1 MKFCPATV
9 RGLKWGELIVAHW
22 QFRPLN
28 PNETSGASISD
39 DNFADEERTNVEIL
53 VRETLQNPLDARS
66 SDDVVR
72 VEYKLVTV
80 ELADSEFARSIFS
93 DDWIKHFR
101 AGELI
106 DSDERPP
113 HMTFLLIEDFG
124 TTGLEGCYT
133 DSSCEGSTE
142 NWNAFW
148 FREGEGAK
156 TTKSNGGAGQGK
168 ITLYLASRLR
178 SVFALTKRKS
188 DGMELLFGCCRF
200 KRNYKLPGDNSRWAK
215 EARWGATIDHRELA
229 RPIDSAPML
238 SAMKTEMG
246 LTRSTQS
253 GTTFMVPMP
262 DSEITEVTLRNAVVN
277 EFFFAIN
284 RGRLVVKIGGTTL
297 DASSIAAAADSMG
310 KDCRLTKSYR
320 EFLALTA
327 QSTGEIATATARE
340 TWSQETKLT
349 PAVFEESELAV
360 LKEKFGGSELVSVDF
375 PIPVK
380 KKQPKE
386 TSVAKFRVFLQQD
399 ENAEQSQEL
408 FVRQDLGIDGEKR
421 LKAARTISPVM
432 ALTFIQDPKLSDLL
446 VAAEEPTHRNWNAK
460 RPKVVAL
467 YSSPNDSLNAV
478 RNAALR
484 LVQLISP
491 EGKRDETALA
501 VYFADPSDE
510 PTKRTGGGGA
520 TAETPKGDPPLPEDI
535 PKAKPKPIAVRLLD
549 DGFEI
554 RGKAADGFTFP
565 IDCNVTLAYATAV
578 GDAFRLWD
586 AADFWIADENAHPR
600 LHLDVSELTTNLNV
614 MSFRLNSENSWLSV
628 TGFDRNRQLEIR
640 TRYQEVPDGS
650 DNEDN

>member
-1 MKFCPATV
+1 M
-9 RGLKWGELIVAHW
+9 AHW

-39 DNFADEERTNVEIL
+39 DNFADEERTGVEIL

-66 SDDVVR
+66 SDGVVR
-72 VEYKLVTV
+72 VEYKLVAV
-80 ELADSEFARSIFS
+80 DLARSEFARSIFS

-106 DSDERPP
+106 ENDERPAE
-113 HMTFLLIEDFG
+113 MKFLVIEDFG

-133 DSSCEGSTE
+133 DSSREGQTE

-188 DGMELLFGCCRF
+188 DSMELLFGCCRF
-200 KRNYKLPGDNSRWAK
+200 KRNYKLPSDSNRWAK
-215 EARWGATIDHRELA
+215 EARWGATSDHRELA
-229 RPIDSAPML
+229 KPIVRIPML
-238 SAMKTEMG
+238 DGIKIELG
-246 LTRSTQS
+246 LARGTDA

-262 DSEITEVTLRNAVVN
+262 AGDITEIALRNAVVN
-277 EFFFAIN
+277 EFFFAIS
-284 RGRLVVKIGGTTL
+284 RGRLVVKVGDVTL
-297 DASSIAAAADSMG
+297 DASSIASIADGMG

-327 QSTGEIATATARE
+327 QSTGEAATATAKE
-340 TWSQETKLT
+340 SWTKESKLL
-349 PAVFEESELAV
+349 PAVFAETELSS
-360 LKEKFGGSELVSVDF
+360 LKEKFGKSELVAVDF
-375 PIPVK
+375 PISVK
-380 KKQPKE
+380 KKLPKE
-386 TSVAKFRVFLQQD
+386 ISSAKFRVFLLQD

-421 LKAARTISPVM
+421 LKAARTIAPVM
-432 ALTFIQDPKLSDLL
+432 ALTFIEDSKLSDLL

-467 YSSPNDSLNAV
+467 YSSPNDALNAV

-491 EGKRDETALA
+491 EGKKDEIALA
-501 VYFADPSDE
+501 IYFADPSSE
-510 PTKRTGGGGA
+510 PAKRTGGDGA
-520 TAETPKGDPPLPEDI
+520 TPEAQRGDPPPQEGI
-535 PKAKPKPIAVRLLD
+535 PKSKSKPVSVKLLD

-554 RGKAADGFTFP
+554 RSRAAEGFTFP
-565 IDCNVTLAYATAV
+565 LDCKVTLAYATVV
-578 GDAFRLWD
+578 GDAFKLWD
-586 AADFWIADENAHPR
+586 AADFWIGDESAHPR
-600 LHLDVSELTTNLNV
+600 LHSDVSELTTNLNV
-614 MSFRLNSENSWLSV
+614 ISFRLNSENSRLSV
-628 TGFDRNRQLEIR
+628 SGFDQNRQLEVR
-640 TRYQEVPDGS
+640 TRYQEVFDGA

>member
-1 MKFCPATV
+1 M
-9 RGLKWGELIVAHW
+9 AHW

-39 DNFADEERTNVEIL
+39 DNFADEERTSVEIL

-66 SDDVVR
+66 SDEVVR
-72 VEYKLVTV
+72 VAYKLVTV
-80 ELADSEFARSIFS
+80 DLADSVFARSIFS

-101 AGELI
+101 AGGLI
-106 DSDERPP
+106 NSSERPP
-113 HMTFLLIEDFG
+113 RMVFLVIEDFG

-156 TTKSNGGAGQGK
+156 TARSNGGAGQGK
-168 ITLYLASRLR
+168 ITLYLASKLR

-188 DGMELLFGCCRF
+188 DGIELLFGCCRF
-200 KRNYKLPGDNSRWAK
+200 KRNYKLPGDRNRWAK
-215 EARWGATIDHRELA
+215 EARWGATNDPRQLA
-229 RPIDSAPML
+229 HPIV
-238 SAMKTEMG
+238 
-246 LTRSTQS
+246 STQWISAVKAELGLSRGMHS
-253 GTTFMVPMP
+253 GTSFIVPMP
-262 DSEITEVTLRNAVVN
+262 DGDITEVALRNAVVN
-277 EFFFAIN
+277 EFFFAIK
-284 RGRLVVKIGGTTL
+284 RGRLVVQIGETTL
-297 DASSIAAAADSMG
+297 DASSISAVADSMG
-310 KDCRLTKSYR
+310 TACRMTKSFR
-320 EFLALTA
+320 GFLALTA
-327 QSTGEIATATARE
+327 QNTGEIATATAKGS
-340 TWSQETKLT
+340 WSKESKL
-349 PAVFEESELAV
+349 PAGAFDDAELIA
-360 LKEKFGGSELVSVDF
+360 LNEKFGKSELVSVDF
-375 PIPVK
+375 PITVK
-380 KKQPKE
+380 RKQPME
-386 TSVAKFRVFLQQD
+386 VAIANFRVFLQQD

-432 ALTFIQDPKLSDLL
+432 ALTFIHDTKLSDLL

-467 YSSPNDSLNAV
+467 YSSPNDNLNAV

-501 VYFADPSDE
+501 LYFADPSAE
-510 PTKRTGGGGA
+510 PTKRAGGGG
-520 TAETPKGDPPLPEDI
+520 TTVETQKGDPPPLEDI
-535 PKAKPKPIAVRLLD
+535 PKGKSKPISVTLLD

-554 RGKAADGFTFP
+554 HGRAAEGFTFP
-565 IDCNVTLAYATAV
+565 IDCKVTLAYATAV

-586 AADFWIADENAHPR
+586 AADFWIGDENAHPR
-600 LHLDVSELTTNLNV
+600 LHSDVSDLTTNLNV
-614 MSFRLNSENSWLSV
+614 MSFRLNNEESWLSV
-628 TGFDRNRQLEIR
+628 TGFDSRRQLEIR
-640 TRYQEVPDGS
+640 AKYQEVPDGS